1 MTKLPPFVH
10 LRGARTS
17 VLIDLRAGLP
27 VLAWFGA
34 ALHPREDLASLC
46 ASAARGRHESQPD
59 VPVPPTV
66 FPLGGR
72 GHSGTSALLLVRGD
86 RALAPAPACVGVDA
100 RANAADIRLADPEA
114 GIEILLHWRL
124 DESGLMAASTSLRNT
139 GTTPFA
145 VSQLASLALPL
156 PPHLTQV
163 TRYSGRWA
171 AEMRE
176 QVLEMPR
183 GTLGA
188 RSFGGRPGFGG
199 GQWLRVE
206 EPHATET
213 QGRVLGAHLAWSG
226 DHELLLERD
235 NEGNTLLM
243 LSARLDAGEL
253 QLAPG
258 ESFRSP
264 EALVALSGEGRAGVR
279 QAFHACIRQSVVPST
294 ARTTPRKVHLNT
306 WEAVGFR
313 MSADALGALVRDAA
327 ALGVERFVLD
337 DGWFL
342 GRRDDTTSLGDWV
355 PDPVLFPEGLQ
366 PLIREVQAA
375 GMDFGLWVEPEMV
388 SPQSEL
394 LRAHPDWCLHLPG
407 HAQPTQRH
415 QLVLDLTRPEVGEHL
430 FGRLDTL
437 LGENDIAYLK
447 WDHNRELFPRAG
459 KGHAQVLALY
469 ALLERLRAA
478 HPDVEIESC
487 ASGGA
492 RVDAGILRH
501 TARVWASDNN
511 DPIERLRINRGWFQ
525 FLPGSV
531 TGNHVGPSPNPVT
544 GRRTEMDFRAKVA
557 MFGHMGVEAD
567 PSRMTAE
574 ERATLAAHI
583 ALYKEW
589 RDVLHA
595 GQLFAVE
602 TGSPSLHGWFAWD
615 GARGLALLAQTAMAD
630 DYDVPPLRLPA
641 LDPEGRYRL
650 HLPEPWPH
658 KAARYLAHA
667 EQWREGIDLG
677 GRVITERGLALPLA
691 HPETAWLI
699 AVETL

>member
-1 MTKLPPFVH
+1 
-10 LRGARTS
+10 
-17 VLIDLRAGLP
+17 
-27 VLAWFGA
+27 
-34 ALHPREDLASLC
+34 
-46 ASAARGRHESQPD
+46 
-59 VPVPPTV
+59 
-66 FPLGGR
+66 
-72 GHSGTSALLLVRGD
+72 
-86 RALAPAPACVGVDA
+86 
-100 RANAADIRLADPEA
+100 
-114 GIEILLHWRL
+114 
-124 DESGLMAASTSLRNT
+124 
-139 GTTPFA
+139 
-145 VSQLASLALPL
+145 
-156 PPHLTQV
+156 
-163 TRYSGRWA
+163 
-171 AEMRE
+171 
-176 QVLEMPR
+176 
-183 GTLGA
+183 
-188 RSFGGRPGFGG
+188 
-199 GQWLRVE
+199 
-206 EPHATET
+206 
-213 QGRVLGAHLAWSG
+213 
-226 DHELLLERD
+226 
-235 NEGNTLLM
+235 
-243 LSARLDAGEL
+243 
-253 QLAPG
+253 
-258 ESFRSP
+258 
-264 EALVALSGEGRAGVR
+264 VR

-501 TARVWASDNN
+501 TARMWASDNN

-531 TGNHVGPSPNPVT
+531 TGNHVGPSPNHVT

>member
-10 LRGARTS
+10 LQGGDTS
-17 VLIDLRAGLP
+17 VLIDLRAERP

-34 ALHPREDLASLC
+34 ALDPREDFASLC
-46 ASAARGRHESQPD
+46 ASAARDRHESQPD
-59 VPVPPTV
+59 APVPSTV
-66 FPLGGR
+66 FPVGGH
-72 GHSGTSALLLVRGD
+72 GHSGMPAILLLRED
-86 RALAPAPACVGVDA
+86 RALEPAPACVGVDS
-100 RANAADIRLADPEA
+100 RANAVDILLADTHA
-114 GIEILLHWRL
+114 GLEILLHWAL
-124 DESGLMAASTSLRNT
+124 GTSGLLRTSTSLRNT
-139 GTTPFA
+139 GTVP
-145 VSQLASLALPL
+145 VSVARLASLALPV
-156 PPHLTQV
+156 PPHLTQI

-176 QVLEMPR
+176 QTLEMPR

-188 RSFGGRPGFGG
+188 QSFGGRPGFGG
-199 GQWLRVE
+199 GQWLRIE
-206 EPHATET
+206 ERHTTEMWG
-213 QGRVLGAHLAWSG
+213 QVLGAHLAWSG

-243 LSARLDAGEL
+243 LGARLDAGEVR
-253 QLAPG
+253 LAPG
-258 ESFRSP
+258 ETFNTP
-264 EALVALSGEGRAGVR
+264 EALVAVSHRGRAGLR
-279 QAFHACIRQSVVPST
+279 KAFHTHIRQTVVPAA
-294 ARTTPRKVHLNT
+294 ARRMRRKVHLNT

-342 GRRDDTTSLGDWV
+342 GRRNDTTSLGDWV

-415 QLVLDLTRPEVGEHL
+415 QLVLDLTRPEVGAYL
-430 FGRLDTL
+430 FERLDTL
-437 LGENDIAYLK
+437 LRENDIAYLK

-492 RVDAGILRH
+492 RVDAGILRY

-511 DPIERLRINRGWFQ
+511 DPVERLRINRGWFQ
-525 FLPGSV
+525 FLPSCV

-574 ERATLAAHI
+574 ERVTLAAHI

-589 RDVLHA
+589 REVLHC
-595 GQLFAVE
+595 GRLFAVE
-602 TGSPSLHGWFAWD
+602 TGSASLHGWFAWD

-630 DYDVPPLRLPA
+630 DYDVPPVRLPG
-641 LDPEGRYRL
+641 LDPDARYRV

-658 KAARYLAHA
+658 KAAQYLAHA
-667 EQWREGIDLG
+667 EQWRAGIDLG
-677 GRVITERGLALPLA
+677 GHVITERGLALPLA

-699 AVETL
+699 AVEAL